1 MHKENQVS
9 ALFIQ
14 WYHVNK
20 RDLPWRDT
28 QDPYKIWISEIILQ
42 QTRVNQGLDYY
53 NRFIA
58 RFPNV
63 KTLAEASEEDVLKL
77 WQGLGYYSRARNLHK
92 TAKQIVTNH
101 QGIFPKEYKDIIS
114 LSGIGTYTAAAI
126 CSFAYDLPF
135 AAVDGNVYRV
145 LSRIFGIDTPID
157 SPAGNKTFQQ
167 LAQDILD
174 KNHAATHNQAI
185 MEFGALQ
192 CIPASPNCE
201 SCPLKNICISFASN
215 ITNLLPVKSKKVKTR
230 KRYFNYLFIN
240 NKKHTYLQKRTGDD
254 VWKNLYEFPL
264 IEDNRL
270 LNVSEL
276 IHHEDFLKIIKGI
289 ASDITIKPLSQ
300 PVKHVLTHQQI
311 FAQFFLI
318 AIKEKNEIISK
329 LEETEITAI
338 DKYPVSRLMDMFIKN
353 HLGQGLI

>member
-9 ALFIQ
+9 ALLIQ

-92 TAKQIVTNH
+92 AAKQIATNH
-101 QGIFPKEYKDIIS
+101 QGVFPKEYNDIIS

-126 CSFAYDLPF
+126 SSFAYDLPF

-157 SPAGNKTFQQ
+157 SPSGNKIFQQ

-174 KNHAATHNQAI
+174 KNHPGTHNQAI

-192 CIPASPNCE
+192 CIPASPDCE
-201 SCPLKNICISFASN
+201 SCPMKNICISFAN
-215 ITNLLPVKSKKVKTR
+215 NLTDILPVKTKKIKTR
-230 KRYFNYLFIN
+230 KRYFNYLFIRN
-240 NKKHTYLQKRTGDD
+240 NKYTYLQKRTGDD

-264 IEDNRL
+264 IEDDKL
-270 LNVSEL
+270 LEVNEL
-276 IHHEDFLKIIKGI
+276 FHHEDFRKITKGI
-289 ASDITIKPLSQ
+289 ASEILIKPLSQ
-300 PVKHVLTHQQI
+300 PVRHVLTHQQI

-318 AIKEKNEIISK
+318 EITELNERISQF
-329 LEETEITAI
+329 EETKITGI
-338 DKYPVSRLMDMFIKN
+338 EKYPVSRLMDLFIKN
-353 HLGQGLI
+353 HLG

>member
-1 MHKENQVS
+1 MHNKSQVS
-9 ALFIQ
+9 ALLVR
-14 WYHVNK
+14 WYHENK

-92 TAKQIVTNH
+92 AAKQIATNH
-101 QGIFPKEYKDIIS
+101 QGVFPKEYNDIIS

-126 CSFAYDLPF
+126 SSFAYDLPF

-157 SPAGNKTFQQ
+157 SPTGIKTFQQ
-167 LAQDILD
+167 IAQDILD
-174 KNHAATHNQAI
+174 KNNPGIHNQAI

-192 CIPASPNCE
+192 CVPASPNCE
-201 SCPLKNICISFASN
+201 SCPLKSICISFASN
-215 ITNLLPVKSKKVKTR
+215 LTNLLPVKTKKIKTR
-230 KRYFNYLFIN
+230 KRYFNYLFIRN
-240 NKKHTYLQKRTGDD
+240 NKYTYLQKRTRDD

-264 IEDNRL
+264 IEDDRL
-270 LNVSEL
+270 LEANEL
-276 IHHEDFLKIIKGI
+276 FHHEDFREIIKGI
-289 ASDITIKPLSQ
+289 ATEILIKPLSQ
-300 PVKHVLTHQQI
+300 PIRHVLTHQQI
-311 FAQFFLI
+311 FAQFILI
-318 AIKEKNEIISK
+318 EITEKNEIISK
-329 LEETEITAI
+329 FEETEITGI
-338 DKYPVSRLMDMFIKN
+338 EKYPVSRLMDLFIKN
-353 HLGQGLI
+353 HLG

>member
-1 MHKENQVS
+1 MHNKNQVS
-9 ALFIQ
+9 SLLVR
-14 WYHVNK
+14 WYHQNK

-53 NRFIA
+53 NRFVE
-58 RFPNV
+58 RFPDV
-63 KTLAEASEEDVLKL
+63 ITLAEASEDEVLKY

-92 TAKQIVTNH
+92 AAKQIAINH
-101 QGIFPKEYKDIIS
+101 HGKFPDNHNDIIS
-114 LSGIGTYTAAAI
+114 LSGVGAYTAAAI
-126 CSFAYDLPF
+126 CSFAYDLPY

-167 LAQDILD
+167 IAQDILD
-174 KNHAATHNQAI
+174 KNHPGIHNQAI

-192 CIPASPNCE
+192 CVPASPNCE
-201 SCPLKNICISFASN
+201 SCPLKGICISFASN
-215 ITNLLPVKSKKVKTR
+215 LTNLLPVKTKKIKTR
-230 KRYFNYLFIN
+230 KRYFNYLFIK
-240 NKKHTYLQKRTGDD
+240 NKRLTYLQKRTGDD

-264 IEDNRL
+264 IEDERL
-270 LNVSEL
+270 LEANEL
-276 IHHEDFLKIIKGI
+276 FLHEDFKKITKDI
-289 ASDITIKPLSQ
+289 ASEITIKSISQ

-318 AIKEKNEIISK
+318 EITELNERINQF
-329 LEETEITAI
+329 EETEITAI
-338 DKYPVSRLMDMFIKN
+338 DKYPVSRLMDLFIKN
-353 HLGQGLI
+353 HLG

>member
-9 ALFIQ
+9 ALLIQ

-92 TAKQIVTNH
+92 AAKQIATNH
-101 QGIFPKEYKDIIS
+101 QGVFPKEYNDIIS

-126 CSFAYDLPF
+126 SSFAYDLPF

-174 KNHAATHNQAI
+174 NNHPGTHNQAI

-192 CIPASPNCE
+192 CIPASPDCE
-201 SCPLKNICISFASN
+201 SCPMKNICISFAN
-215 ITNLLPVKSKKVKTR
+215 NLTGILPVKTKKNKTR
-230 KRYFNYLFIN
+230 KRYFNYLFIR

-264 IEDNRL
+264 IEDDRL
-270 LNVSEL
+270 LEANEL
-276 IHHEDFLKIIKGI
+276 FLHEDFRNITTGI
-289 ASDITIKPLSQ
+289 SSEITIKSLSQ

-318 AIKEKNEIISK
+318 EITELNERISQF
-329 LEETEITAI
+329 EETEITGI
-338 DKYPVSRLMDMFIKN
+338 EKYPVSRLMDLFIKN
-353 HLGQGLI
+353 HLG

>member
-1 MHKENQVS
+1 MHNKSQVS
-9 ALFIQ
+9 ALLVR
-14 WYHVNK
+14 WYHENK

-63 KTLAEASEEDVLKL
+63 ITLAEASEEDVLKL

-92 TAKQIVTNH
+92 AAKQIVSNH
-101 QGIFPKEYKDIIS
+101 QGKYPDNYHDIIS
-114 LSGIGTYTAAAI
+114 LSGIGAYTAAAI
-126 CSFAYDLPF
+126 CSFAYNLPF

-157 SPAGNKTFQQ
+157 SPAGIKTFQHI
-167 LAQDILD
+167 AQDILD
-174 KNHAATHNQAI
+174 KNNPGINNQAI

-192 CIPASPNCE
+192 CVPASPNCE
-201 SCPLKNICISFASN
+201 SCPLKGICISFASN
-215 ITNLLPVKSKKVKTR
+215 LTNLLPVKTKKIKTR
-230 KRYFNYLFIN
+230 KRYFNYLFIKN
-240 NKKHTYLQKRTGDD
+240 YNHTYLQKRTGDD

-264 IEDNRL
+264 IEDDRL
-270 LNVSEL
+270 LEINEL
-276 IHHEDFLKIIKGI
+276 FHHENFKKITIDI
-289 ASDITIKPLSQ
+289 ASEITIKLLSQ

-318 AIKEKNEIISK
+318 EIKEKNEIINK
-329 LEETEITAI
+329 LEETEITTV
-338 DKYPVSRLMDMFIKN
+338 DKYPVSRLMDLFIKN
-353 HLGQGLI
+353 HLS